1 MNLYASE
8 IDGHGITNEQY
19 LELWQDQFGSIHRK
33 LTRCTCINCKKLIKD
48 NDKVDYVACFNGR
61 IVCWHNNCKK

>member
-33 LTRCTCINCKKLIKD
+33 LARCTCINCKKLIKD